1 MMRWPLTIRYA
12 FVLACALPWFAAAAH
27 AAEPAEV
34 YRQAIDL
41 AARDHAAEAV
51 AMLQGA
57 LAVLPATD
65 IWHDRMAAA
74 EALIAMRRQHAEAL
88 PIGGNDA
95 YVQLIRAYLRHEAV
109 PARRSPWIPALLGA
123 LLPGS
128 GHLWLGRPHDAWVA
142 AVMVW
147 PMLLLTLWAYRRGM
161 GPVTVFFA
169 LVTVWLWSGTVF
181 SAWSLAERGDFES
194 YLAWWQGLWQAS
206 ALPGRPW

>member
-1 MMRWPLTIRYA
+1 
-12 FVLACALPWFAAAAH
+12 
-27 AAEPAEV
+27 
-34 YRQAIDL
+34 
-41 AARDHAAEAV
+41 
-51 AMLQGA
+51 
-57 LAVLPATD
+57 
-65 IWHDRMAAA
+65 HDRMAAA
-74 EALIAMRRQHAEAL
+74 EALIAMRERHALA
-88 PIGGNDA
+88 PAIAGHDA
-95 YVQLIRAYLRHEAV
+95 YAQMIRAYLQHEPV
-109 PARRSPWIPALLGA
+109 PAPRSAWMPAVLAA

-181 SAWSLAERGDFES
+181 SAWSLAERGDFEA
-194 YLAWWQGLWQAS
+194 YLTWWQGLWQAS